1 MNSKLTIV
9 LLIILST
16 GQQLRAANI
25 NQQSQSIV
33 GGNSNSFNRNVGK
46 SVVQNINN
54 FGSLLFPDEPQPQL
68 QEQEQQEQQQ
78 QQQQQQPV
86 TNSEPLKLSQQQPVP
101 DNQPQPNDPQQQ
113 QPNSQQ
119 QQVSNSP
126 QLEPLPD
133 SKSQVTNSPQPQ
145 QISVNSQPIQ
155 ISLIPI

>member
-9 LLIILST
+9 LLTILST

-54 FGSLLFPDEPQPQL
+54 FGSLLFPDEPQPQP
-68 QEQEQQEQQQ
+68 QEQQQ
-78 QQQQQQPV
+78 QQPV
-86 TNSEPLKLSQQQPVP
+86 PNSEPLKPSQQQPVP
-101 DNQPQPNDPQQQ
+101 DSQPQPQPNDPQQQ
-113 QPNSQQ
+113 PNSKQ

-133 SKSQVTNSPQPQ
+133 RQQTTNSPQSQ
-145 QISVNSQPIQ
+145 RISVNSQPIQ
-155 ISLIPI
+155 ISLIPSLRQIPI